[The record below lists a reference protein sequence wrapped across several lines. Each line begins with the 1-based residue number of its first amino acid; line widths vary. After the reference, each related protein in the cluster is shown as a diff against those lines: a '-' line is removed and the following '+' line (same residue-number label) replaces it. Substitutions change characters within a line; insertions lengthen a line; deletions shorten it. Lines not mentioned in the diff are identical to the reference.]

1 MSFRTV
7 QSVIMRIGGRGADT
21 SSRAS
26 SSASLPIVTSHRTA
40 PASTSKLA
48 VPEEELA
55 AYAKKLGAKVFL
67 TSAMTGYGIK
77 VRALALFVLSRG
89 VHCATAD
96 AKGCRV
102 WRPKFALGR
111 RQMRRPRP
119 AALSRAQCVALTA
132 WNDAPGAGAFREH
145 STGHGGG
152 GTCTVAASRAD
163 HTQQQVGPAAG
174 QPSDRS
180 AQPQLNGGAHSSA
193 VG

>member
-1 MSFRTV
+1 VVVVQIPAAEPRAPHPCPSSPRT
-7 QSVIMRIGGRGADT
+7 GR
-21 SSRAS
+21 R
-26 SSASLPIVTSHRTA
+26 LPAHR
-40 PASTSKLA
+40 SWRCLRRNWQR
-48 VPEEELA
+48 
-55 AYAKKLGAKVFL
+55 AKVFL